1 MRFVLLLL
9 VFVSVSGCSNRDEET
24 VPFSP
29 TDIAGLVRWGKA
41 DSLSLSSND
50 PVSSYT
56 DQSGVGNHFVSTL
69 TERPT
74 FKTGVQNGLA
84 AVQFDGSNDF
94 LTCDGLAPTFSGTAK
109 PFTFFW
115 AGAHSALSVDQ
126 QCFFIAANI
135 TGTATPTH
143 DLFYSGEG
151 YIWWSDRRNDAAT
164 IQRAQGFECDTAW
177 HTLIYS
183 YDGSLHKIY
192 VDGRLMMSA
201 PAPGGAMT
209 VNSFTYGSHRRSDGN
224 VGFFNGYWGEDGIY
238 NSALN
243 STQVGDLHT
252 YLQGRWNTTA
262 TAPAYAPTDLGS
274 TLVNWATPKTWRG
287 LTNNAA
293 ATVWWNRSPRGTGSA
308 SWSVTG
314 TYKTAVVNGKDA
326 LLMNG
331 TSNIISDTGMAAVAS
346 GTSKAFTLFGVFK
359 PTSFATD
366 SHVFGFGGS
375 TSTPVHRLMMT
386 SGTPTYRLDRRN
398 NANTL
403 TTAIAGTPTTNV
415 HWFIYSYDGS
425 LATLVVDGVTV
436 HSAVSLGSGAITLT
450 TMQFGSFR
458 STEWM
463 AGYFVE
469 VGVCDTATS
478 GSRLT
483 DLGAYLA
490 GVAGNA
496 TNRRRRLLIGA
507 SQ

>member
-1 MRFVLLLL
+1 M
-9 VFVSVSGCSNRDEET
+9 
-24 VPFSP
+24 PFSP
-29 TDIAGLVRWGKA
+29 SDITGLVRWGKA
-41 DSLSLSSND
+41 DSLSLSNND

-56 DQSGVGNHFVSTL
+56 DQSGVGNHFVNTL

-115 AGAHSALSVDQ
+115 AGAHAALTAAH

-135 TGTATPTH
+135 TGSATPTH
-143 DLFYSGEG
+143 DLFFQSEG
-151 YIWWSDRRNDAAT
+151 YTWWTDRRNDAAS
-164 IQRAQGFECDTAW
+164 IQRAQAFEPDTNW
-177 HTLIYS
+177 HTLIYT

-192 VDGRLMMSA
+192 VDGRLMMSSA
-201 PAPGGAMT
+201 APGGAMT
-209 VNSFTYGSHRRSDGN
+209 VNSFTYGAHRRSDGTDSY
-224 VGFFNGYWGEDGIY
+224 FNGYWGEDGLY
-238 NSALN
+238 NVAVT
-243 STQVGDLHT
+243 STEAGDLHT
-252 YLQGRWNTTA
+252 YLQGRWATAA

-274 TLVNWATPKTWRG
+274 TLVSWSTPKTWNFI
-287 LTNNAA
+287 TNNTA
-293 ATVWWNRSPRGTGSA
+293 ATIWWNRAQRGSGTN
-308 SWSVTG
+308 WTTTG
-314 TYKTAVVNGKDA
+314 TFKTSVVNGKDA

-331 TSNIISDTGMAAVAS
+331 TSNIISDPGMASVAS
-346 GTSKAFTLFGVFK
+346 GTSKAFTLFGVFQ
-359 PTSFATD
+359 PTSPGTV
-366 SHVFGFGGS
+366 SNVFGFGGA
-375 TSTPVHRLMMT
+375 TTTPLHRLQIG
-386 SGTPTYRLDRRN
+386 SGSTFRLDRRN

-403 TTAIAGTPTTNV
+403 TTAIAGTVTSSP

-425 LATLVVDGVTV
+425 LATLVVDGVV
-436 HSAVSLGSGAITLT
+436 IHNAVSLGSGAVTLT
-450 TMQFGSFR
+450 TMQFGAFR

-496 TNRRRRLLIGA
+496 FNRRRRLLIGA
-507 SQ
+507 GQ